1 MDGRVLKS
9 CSCNHKI
16 MENWR
21 VSPCYYLKQL
31 LHFICAQFLSSR
43 MHWAVQVII
52 MFWII
57 LFLKDFFKAAS
68 GAPSLENIRSTF
80 FKATSEWMQKS
91 IATFWP
97 SFPPQRM
104 RRPVIFWNRLPFK
117 TFLTAV
123 QSGIWQDY
131 RNEGKIAL
139 RMTSLKTSWAISLSP
154 FFVLRKFSIKCV
166 ADGCGMQKRCDK
178 MAEFGFQLAISQHL
192 WV

>member
-97 SFPPQRM
+97 SSPHKECVVQSSFEIVFLLKHFLPQCSLASGKTIAM
-104 RRPVIFWNRLPFK
+104 RERLPCEWPVSR
-117 TFLTAV
+117 LPGPSV
-123 QSGIWQDY
+123 SPP
-131 RNEGKIAL
+131 
-139 RMTSLKTSWAISLSP
+139 SLFSESSLSN
-154 FFVLRKFSIKCV
+154 VLQTDVECRSDVTK
-166 ADGCGMQKRCDK
+166 
-178 MAEFGFQLAISQHL
+178 
-192 WV
+192 